1 MVTAPQSRTSLHPDG
16 KAHLTAR
23 RLGLHSHG
31 EAVAVIRTDC
41 PVSRS
46 EGLRP
51 HTQVLVTAEGG
62 QVRALLYQ
70 IEQPIIGIHEVGLS
84 ESAWDRLGLS
94 EGDMIALSHAPPLQ
108 SLASVRHRIHGN
120 RLSEAAMAS
129 IVEDVAAGNYADVHL
144 AAFLTASSAMPLDDE
159 ETYFLTKSMV
169 AAGEQVRWDS
179 ALVLDKHSVG
189 GLPGNRTTPIIVA
202 IVASCGLIMP
212 KTSSRA
218 ITSPAGT
225 ADTMEVMTRV
235 DLDLEAMRTVVAK
248 EGACIAW
255 GGAVSLSPAD
265 DIFIGVERMLDID
278 TEGQLVASVLS
289 KKIAAGSTH
298 VVIDIP
304 VGPTAKVRSE
314 AVADALAE
322 RLAHIG
328 SRFGMAIACV
338 ESDGTQPVG
347 RGIGPALEAQDVL
360 AVLRRETGAPEDL
373 ALRACRLA
381 GALLELGGGAVPGQG
396 LALAREK
403 LESGAAWEKFRNI
416 CEAQGGFRE
425 PTMAAFQRPLASVR
439 SGRVTHVDN
448 RKVAQLAK
456 LAGAPDVKTAGVAM
470 NVKLG
475 DEVVSGDTLLVVH
488 ADTPGD
494 VDYALDY
501 AAANPNMIEID

>member
-1 MVTAPQSRTSLHPDG
+1 MATSTLQQAAPHPNG

-51 HTQVLVTAEGG
+51 HTQVLVSAEGR
-62 QVRALLYQ
+62 QVRAMLYQ

-84 ESAWDRLGLS
+84 ESAWDRLGLT
-94 EGDMIALSHAPPLQ
+94 EGDMIAISHAPPLQ

-120 RLSEAAMAS
+120 RLDETAMAN

-159 ETYFLTKSMV
+159 ETYLLTKAMV
-169 AAGEQVRWDS
+169 ASGEQVRWDKE
-179 ALVLDKHSVG
+179 LVLDKHSVG

-202 IVASCGLIMP
+202 IVASCGLVMP

-225 ADTMEVMTRV
+225 ADTMEVITRV
-235 DLDLEAMRTVVAK
+235 DLDLATMRAVVAK

-265 DIFIGVERMLDID
+265 DIFIGIERMLDID
-278 TEGQLVASVLS
+278 TEGQLIASVLS

-304 VGPTAKVRSE
+304 VGPTAKVRSQ

-322 RLAHIG
+322 RLARTG
-328 SRFGMAIACV
+328 SRFNMAVACLQ
-338 ESDGTQPVG
+338 SDGTQPVG
-347 RGIGPALEAQDVL
+347 RGIGPSLEAQDVL
-360 AVLRRETGAPEDL
+360 AVLRREAGAPGDL
-373 ALRACRLA
+373 AHRACRLA
-381 GALLELGGGAVPGQG
+381 GALLELGGGAAAGQG
-396 LALAREK
+396 VALAREK
-403 LESGAAWEKFRNI
+403 LESGAALEKFRRI

-425 PTMAAFQRPLASVR
+425 PAQAALQRPLASPR
-439 SGRVTHVDN
+439 SGRVTHIDN

-456 LAGAPDVKTAGVAM
+456 LAGAPDVKTAGVALK
-470 NVKLG
+470 VKLG
-475 DEVVSGDTLLVVH
+475 DEVVAGEKLLVVH
-488 ADTPGD
+488 GETPGD

-501 AAANPNMIEID
+501 AAANPNMIAID